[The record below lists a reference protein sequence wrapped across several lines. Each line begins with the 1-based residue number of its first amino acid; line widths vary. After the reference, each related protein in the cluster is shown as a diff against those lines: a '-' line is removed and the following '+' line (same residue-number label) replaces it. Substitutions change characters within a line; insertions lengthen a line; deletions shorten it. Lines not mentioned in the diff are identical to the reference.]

1 MRNFA
6 NDTPPSYRKPDPLKK
21 GWHYIGDGKPH
32 DPTSGHPEMLG
43 RKWMIDP
50 SYHSGK
56 SFEKFQQGLKNR

>member
-6 NDTPPSYRKPDPLKK
+6 RSGPPLYRKPEPLKK

-32 DPTSGHPEMLG
+32 DPTKGHPEMRG
-43 RKWMIDP
+43 RTWMIDP

-56 SFEKFQQGLKNR
+56 SFEKFQQGLKND